1 MLTKLAIKM
10 HIISCFLTVF
20 SVICSLRAEIYSP
33 IEYYVTQH
41 VIAGQPEAA
50 EKFLKTLEGMN
61 SAEGIFWLGQY
72 YLEGFGGVKNSQKAI
87 QYFEKAAN
95 LGFPAALNALADSYL
110 LGDGIEKNPQKALE
124 LYEEA
129 AKKGYGPA
137 QFNAG
142 VLCKNGTEVPYNLKK
157 AQHYL
162 TLASQN
168 EDLGALQ
175 QDALNLLRS

>member
-1 MLTKLAIKM
+1 VLKKTHYFLAVL
-10 HIISCFLTVF
+10 FAT
-20 SVICSLRAEIYSP
+20 SLHAENCSP

-41 VIAGQPEAA
+41 VIADQPEAA

-72 YLEGFGGVKNSQKAI
+72 YLEGFGGVKDSQKAT
-87 QYFEKAAN
+87 QYFAQAAS
-95 LGFPAALNALADSYL
+95 LGFAPALNALADSYL
-110 LGDGIEKNPQKALE
+110 LGDGIEKNPKKALE

-129 AKKGYGPA
+129 AQKGHGPA

-142 VLCKNGTEVPYNLKK
+142 VLCKNGVDVPQDFQK
-157 AQHYL
+157 AKYYL

-168 EDLGALQ
+168 KDLGPLQ
-175 QDALNLLRS
+175 QDALNLLGS